1 MSCAHISDPM
11 ARVNDPTIRASDILM
26 SLELAVPES
35 CVVEAIVVDAVGLK
49 WTTEVTLFMLG
60 ALELALELAPELAG
74 MLIGVLVKVLAVVG
88 VAEVAGEEVE
98 SLAEVTWSARTNV

>member
-60 ALELALELAPELAG
+60 ALELAPELAG
-74 MLIGVLVKVLAVVG
+74 LLIGVLVKVLAVVG